1 MYLPHNFFK
10 DRRLS
15 EIVENQTTYAAENAA
30 LHVFETHGAAKE
42 IQLRFANPVLASMLE
57 GKKVMHLNGQQ
68 AFTFLPGESL
78 IMPSDELMTIDFPE
92 ARMDN
97 PTRCLAMELSQ
108 DNIRTTVQRMNEQ
121 MTKPDGKEW
130 QHLDFNFH
138 FPNDD
143 GIHQIIQRLIYLFA
157 ENHPSKDIFVNN
169 MIQELIIR
177 ILQVNTRE
185 RYSKESRG
193 MGTSHRLAYV
203 INYIREHIQ
212 KSFTIEELSAK
223 AYMSTS
229 NFYKVFKNEMGM
241 SPVDFINKE
250 RIAMAMKLL
259 KDPKCNITDV
269 FVRCGFSNRSYFN
282 RVFKKFM
289 DQSPTEYLQGIS

>member
-10 DRRLS
+10 ERRLS
-15 EIVENQTTYAAENAA
+15 EIVENQTTYAAKNAA

-57 GKKVMHLNGQQ
+57 GKKIMHLNGQN
-68 AFTFLPGESL
+68 AFEFLPGESL
-78 IMPSDELMTIDFPE
+78 IMPSDELMCIDFPE

-108 DNIRTTVQRMNEQ
+108 ANIRKTVQHMNEQ
-121 MTKPDGKEW
+121 MTKPDGREW
-130 QHLDFNFH
+130 QSLDFNFH

-157 ENHPSKDIFVNN
+157 ENHPSKDFFVNN
-169 MIQELIIR
+169 MIQELIVR

-185 RYSKESRG
+185 RYSKNAME
-193 MGTSHRLAYV
+193 LATNNRVVYV
-203 INYIREHIQ
+203 IRYIRQNLH
-212 KSFTIEELSAK
+212 KPFTIEELSEK
-223 AYMSTS
+223 ACMSAS
-229 NFYKVFKNEMGM
+229 NFYKVFKHEMGI

-250 RIAMAMKLL
+250 RIELAIKLL
-259 KDPKCNITDV
+259 KAPQCNITDV

-282 RVFKKFM
+282 RVFKRLM
-289 DQSPTEYLQGIS
+289 GQSPTEFLQDAF